1 MNELPSRSYNANLHV
16 NQAHYQNLVKILYNY
31 IWIEFNWFNLLDD
44 TISMLDTHW
53 SIIIWQKGWSLMYQ
67 VKIIIY
73 IYIWFASSERVSEV
87 LALTVLRSHLQ
98 RNMQKLSLSLCY
110 TWFTSIDDE
119 MFLFTMFRQFKWRN
133 SRCFVILK
141 SKMIVETN
149 PSE

>member
-73 IYIWFASSERVSEV
+73 IYMIRIFWKSQRSFGFNSATLPPSTKHAKVIPIPMLHLIHQHRWRDVPVHYVSPV
-87 LALTVLRSHLQ
+87 
-98 RNMQKLSLSLCY
+98 
-110 TWFTSIDDE
+110 
-119 MFLFTMFRQFKWRN
+119 
-133 SRCFVILK
+133 
-141 SKMIVETN
+141 
-149 PSE
+149 